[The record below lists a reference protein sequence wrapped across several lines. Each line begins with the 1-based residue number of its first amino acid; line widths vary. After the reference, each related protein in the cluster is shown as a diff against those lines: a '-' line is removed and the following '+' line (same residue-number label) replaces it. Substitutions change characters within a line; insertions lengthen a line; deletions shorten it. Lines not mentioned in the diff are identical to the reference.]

1 MNEPILLT
9 RRSFLARSTLGLGS
23 LALGQLLG
31 GILQGATANS
41 RASIG
46 LHFPARAKRVI
57 YLFQSG
63 GPSQL
68 ELFDDKP
75 GLKEHFDLELPD
87 SVRMG
92 QRVTGMVSG
101 QARLPV
107 APSKYDFRDCGQSG
121 CRLSELLPYTQ
132 RIADEL
138 CLIR

>member
-1 MNEPILLT
+1 MNEPVLLT
-9 RRSFLARSTLGLGS
+9 RRSFLSRSTLGLGA
-23 LALGQLLG
+23 LALGNLLG
-31 GILQGATANS
+31 GVLQGAASNS
-41 RASIG
+41 RTSLG

-75 GLKEHFDLELPD
+75 GLKEHFDQELPE

-101 QARLPV
+101 QGRLPV
-107 APSKYDFRDCGQSG
+107 APSKYVFRECGQGG
-121 CRLSELLPYTQ
+121 CRL
-132 RIADEL
+132 
-138 CLIR
+138 